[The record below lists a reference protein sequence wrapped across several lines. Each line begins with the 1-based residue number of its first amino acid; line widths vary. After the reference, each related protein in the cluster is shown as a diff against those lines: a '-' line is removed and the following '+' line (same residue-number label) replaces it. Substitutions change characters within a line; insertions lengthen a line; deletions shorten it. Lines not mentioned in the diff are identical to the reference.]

1 MRNGNLWA
9 IVLFGLLACH
19 QIQPKQNIKTLD
31 FGAFTIEIP
40 KSWTQIKER
49 GTDSYVGRIAIDEKD
64 TIDFDLGWYS
74 NKLTEYDPI
83 IMDSSMM
90 SAVDSSTAHSG
101 GIIFVKH
108 HTSSD
113 PDRYRKTDFKFEII
127 DGRRAKIVYPRQPGV
142 GITGIYIDSLWVAG
156 SAVDR
161 FNLYGDNLK
170 PQNGEAVL
178 KAVRT
183 LKFHQK

>member
-40 KSWTQIKER
+40 KSWTQIKEK

-74 NKLTEYDPI
+74 NKLDEIDPTI
-83 IMDSSMM
+83 LDSSMM
-90 SAVDSSTAHSG
+90 ADIDTSGGPNRNIIWVKNMRAVDL
-101 GIIFVKH
+101 
-108 HTSSD
+108 D
-113 PDRYRKTDFKFEII
+113 NYRKNNVSWDII
-127 DGRRAKIVYPRQPGV
+127 DGRRAKIVYPRQAGIGTTGV
-142 GITGIYIDSLWVAG
+142 YIDTLWISG
-156 SAVDR
+156 TAVDH
-161 FNLYGDNLK
+161 FNLYGDNLRPDIEK
-170 PQNGEAVL
+170 EVL
-178 KAVRT
+178 QAIRT
-183 LKFHQK
+183 LRFHKR